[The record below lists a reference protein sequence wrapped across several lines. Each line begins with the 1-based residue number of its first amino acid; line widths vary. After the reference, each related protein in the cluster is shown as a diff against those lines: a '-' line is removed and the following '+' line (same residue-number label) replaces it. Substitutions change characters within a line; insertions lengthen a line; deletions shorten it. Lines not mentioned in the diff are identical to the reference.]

1 MSNKTEYTSPDVAA
15 QEHCPNPEHQNR
27 LSFSPESDQDLHD
40 IIRDW
45 LQIIL
50 ADDQCVELRALG
62 VHTEDFDYPVTVSG
76 LFDPHHR
83 QELVEEAVKL
93 SDDGRAKGVYLTL
106 NPVDPSFAKQP
117 WNQIHPARKGNS
129 VGDEG
134 ILARRWLLID
144 LDRVKPQGTSE
155 LSATDAEKQSV
166 QSLAEAVKGYL
177 DDQGWPEPVVADS
190 GNGVHFL
197 YRIDLAAEDGG
208 LVERVLK
215 ALAGMFNNSQGTVDT
230 SVFNPSR
237 IVRLYGTWARKG
249 EDTGDRPHRRARV
262 VSIPEPVE
270 VVDRGLL
277 EALAAL
283 APHDPQRRSYAGD
296 YVSVLCNDRPEVM
309 RRAKAYLNKV
319 PPAIQGQA
327 GDRKTFKAA
336 CKLVQ
341 GFGLSKDHALPLL
354 EAWNK
359 ACVPPW
365 EGKDLERKLDEAAK
379 RCKDPGYLLRDE
391 VVDDPFRLARLF
403 LAEEYKESPEKNLVY
418 WRGDWYEWQSSV
430 YKALDANVL
439 TLRLTTFIKKAFDAD
454 YQKEIAAWASAQSP
468 NKCEEATG
476 GLGKRKKPSLRK
488 VSLGLVENTRH
499 MLASL
504 CVQDAAEAPFWL
516 NRAANGANAREII
529 AAPNGLLVVTRD
541 GGQRKLLAATPDF
554 FTTVGLDYRI
564 DLNAGSPTLWLAFLE
579 ELWPGD
585 RESHE
590 TLQEWF
596 GYCLVPDTSQ
606 QKILF
611 LIGPPRSGKG
621 LIGRVLTHLIGPGN
635 VASPTLSSFGRNFGL
650 SPLLDKYLS
659 VVADAR
665 LLGRVN
671 TAQIL
676 EHLLSISGEDYQ
688 TIDRKYRDPLTVKLL
703 TRLMI
708 LANFLPPLADAS
720 LALAARTVLL
730 QLRRSWIG
738 SEDPELTD
746 KILGERPGILI
757 WALEG
762 LSRLRRRGKFI
773 QPASGQEKLQHL
785 RELSSPVHAFVEQC
799 CVADPDASTD
809 KIELFRHWALWAEA
823 RKIQVQ
829 PENVFASDLYAACP
843 LVSQGRPRRDGERV
857 CAFNGI
863 RLRTR
868 DEGYHGEGVL
878 TAGGHLVEFRNRPH
892 RSPSH

>member
-1 MSNKTEYTSPDVAA
+1 
-15 QEHCPNPEHQNR
+15 
-27 LSFSPESDQDLHD
+27 
-40 IIRDW
+40 
-45 LQIIL
+45 
-50 ADDQCVELRALG
+50 VELRALG
-62 VHTEDFDYPVTVSG
+62 VHTEDIDYPVTVSG
-76 LFDPHHR
+76 LFDALHR
-83 QELVEEAVKL
+83 DELVQEAIRL
-93 SDDGRAKGVYLTL
+93 SEDGHAKGVYLTL
-106 NPVDPSFAKQP
+106 NPVNPSFAKQP

-134 ILARRWLLID
+134 ILARRWLLLD

-177 DDQGWPEPVVADS
+177 DEEGWPEPVVADS
-190 GNGVHFL
+190 GNGVHLL
-197 YRIDLAAEDGG
+197 YRIDLPADDGG

-230 SVFNPSR
+230 AVFNPSR

-249 EDTGDRPHRRARV
+249 EESEERPHRRARV

-283 APHDPQRRSYAGD
+283 APHDPQRRSYSGD
-296 YVSVLCNDRPEVM
+296 YVPCNDRPDVL
-309 RRAKAYLNKV
+309 RRARAYLNKV

-327 GDRKTFKAA
+327 GDRLTFKAA

-359 ACVPPW
+359 TCVPPW
-365 EGKDLERKLDEAAK
+365 EGKDLNRKLDEAAK

-403 LAEEYKESPEKNLVY
+403 LAEEYQESPENNLVY
-418 WRGDWYEWQSSV
+418 WRGDWYEWHAGV
-430 YKALDANVL
+430 YKVLDAGTL
-439 TLRLTTFIKKAFDAD
+439 TLRLTRFIKKAFDAD

-468 NKCEEATG
+468 NKGEEATTNT
-476 GLGKRKKPSLRK
+476 RQQRKPSLRK
-488 VSLGLVENTRH
+488 VSLGLIENTRH

-504 CVQDAAEAPFWL
+504 CVQDAEEAPYWL
-516 NRAANGANAREII
+516 NRDANETNAREII
-529 AAPNGLLVVTRD
+529 AAPNGLLALPRD
-541 GGQRKLLAATPDF
+541 GEQPRLLAATPDF

-564 DLNAGSPTLWLAFLE
+564 ELNAGAPTQWLAFLE
-579 ELWPGD
+579 KLWPGD
-585 RESHE
+585 QQSQE
-590 TLQEWF
+590 TLQEWM

-611 LIGPPRSGKG
+611 LIGPPRSGKSV
-621 LIGRVLTHLIGPGN
+621 IARVLTHLIGPGN
-635 VASPTLSSFGRNFGL
+635 VASPTLSSFGSNFGL
-650 SPLLDKYLS
+650 SPLLDKYLA
-659 VVADAR
+659 VVPDAR

-676 EHLLSISGEDYQ
+676 ERLLSISGEDYQ

-703 TRLMI
+703 ARLMI
-708 LANFLPPLADAS
+708 ISNELPRLADAS

-746 KILGERPGILI
+746 ELLDERPRILI

-799 CVADPDASTD
+799 CVVEPDASTD

-823 RKIQVQ
+823 RNILVQ
-829 PENVFASDLYAACP
+829 PENVFASHLYAACP

-868 DEGYHGEGVL
+868 EEGYYSEGVL
-878 TAGGHLVEFRNRPH
+878 TAGGHLVEYRNRPH